1 MRVRRILSAAGT
13 AIAALTLA
21 SSLSGTAYAADVYYI
36 RTTGAEGFYWYD
48 DGYTDACDTLADG
61 RRAVIRVRD
70 VTTGG
75 TLGQVADTDGA
86 NGLCG
91 HKYLPVPPAVTALPS
106 TSGGRMVQ
114 QAPTR
119 TTTASRSSS
128 PDGPVFPVRSA
139 SRVPGRPPPIG
150 DGQKQMRR

>member
-48 DGYTDACDTLADG
+48 DGYTEACDTLADG

-91 HKYLPVPPAVTALPS
+91 HKYLPVPPSGHRVAVDIW
-106 TSGGRMVQ
+106 
-114 QAPTR
+114 
-119 TTTASRSSS
+119 RS
-128 PDGPVFPVRSA
+128 DGAAGAYENYHSESFVIP
-139 SRVPGRPPPIG
+139 
-150 DGQKQMRR
+150 